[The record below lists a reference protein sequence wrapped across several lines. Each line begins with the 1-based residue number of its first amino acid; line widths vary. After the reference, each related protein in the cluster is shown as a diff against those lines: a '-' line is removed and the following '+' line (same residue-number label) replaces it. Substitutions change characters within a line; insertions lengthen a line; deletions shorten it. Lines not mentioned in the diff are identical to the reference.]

1 MQINWQNV
9 LIQDHMDTALHLPN
23 LDRVLCWSLS
33 NLFDIN
39 STEQYHILILGRVL
53 NQIYDIAI
61 DNSLPNPQ
69 HQLSGSAAA
78 AEVAPPDYMPPYQ
91 F

>member
-1 MQINWQNV
+1 MN
-9 LIQDHMDTALHLPN
+9 TTLHLPN
-23 LDRVLCWSLS
+23 LSRVLCWSLS
-33 NLFDIN
+33 DLFDIN
-39 STEQYHILILGRVL
+39 STEQYHIRILGRVFD
-53 NQIYDIAI
+53 QIYNIPI

-69 HQLSGSAAA
+69 HQPSGLTAA